1 MTKPNAK
8 CPCNSGKKYKKC
20 CRKKERL
27 AETPTSKEA
36 SEVHVDGVD
45 EEDTVGTV
53 EVDKVDLASMSRAE
67 TLTMLA
73 DVIALKRRNGEDE
86 TGDIKDKDGKF
97 SLAFFLQMG
106 KMYKEGLGAQAGIAT
121 VQMDMV
127 RKLTKLEL
135 AKIRACGEDV
145 FASGSI
151 SDHIQMIISNVRIDY
166 EQLALGE
173 LSEELAKEIAQMTT
187 TEIMYGAGT
196 SDESG
201 MPRPSNPVGE
211 FPRRE
216 TDPLLRAMNSSKPR
230 EATHKCAYTQC
241 EIVKEGLLRCGG
253 CTSVHYCSA
262 EHQKLHWDVHK
273 TFCVSLKHIKKHSKK
288 MFQKKH
294 N

>member
-1 MTKPNAK
+1 
-8 CPCNSGKKYKKC
+8 
-20 CRKKERL
+20 
-27 AETPTSKEA
+27 
-36 SEVHVDGVD
+36 
-45 EEDTVGTV
+45 
-53 EVDKVDLASMSRAE
+53 
-67 TLTMLA
+67 
-73 DVIALKRRNGEDE
+73 
-86 TGDIKDKDGKF
+86 
-97 SLAFFLQMG
+97 
-106 KMYKEGLGAQAGIAT
+106 
-121 VQMDMV
+121 
-127 RKLTKLEL
+127 
-135 AKIRACGEDV
+135 V

-262 EHQKLHWDVHK
+262 EHQKLHWVGDGQNRGQIAEDPSRLGLLQLPAPRPIFFFHRD
-273 TFCVSLKHIKKHSKK
+273 F
-288 MFQKKH
+288 
-294 N
+294 